1 MKTPKQLYPSERII
15 YHPEVS
21 ACLVCGG
28 PLMLL
33 NTLLWDKTVQTLEG
47 VFSLASRP
55 ACCADPACAGAAM
68 RLRSAAGQ
76 QLALPRQTY
85 GYDVL
90 VRVGWL
96 RQTRCATYAEIHA
109 ELRPQVQ
116 LSEAQVRALYQHSF
130 LPLLACHERQQT
142 ERLKQVANQQGGLV
156 LALDGLAPEGG
167 EPQLW
172 LLHELLS
179 GVVLRSGWLSRQD
192 QAAFEGFLL
201 PLRELDWPIRAV
213 LSDKQRGLLPAI
225 ASVLPGVPHQ
235 FCQSHYLRNL
245 AEPLASADTALT
257 VVLRQAVRHEL
268 GPLLLRDQPPEP
280 TLPGVLTM
288 TGLLA
293 PSPLVTEAAPVPHEP
308 ALTDGERP
316 AATLLASSLS
326 VGAEAAP
333 APADSASVPL
343 AAAEPGALAPDER
356 AEPGAQSAAAIVTQ
370 LLRRTRYLLTL
381 KGRPP
386 LRLAGIELVAELEEL
401 LARGQRWLSHR
412 EDPQLAQLV
421 RGLEDALRQVRPS
434 ADVLRVGA
442 AWLAQLSAILEPEVG
457 TSPTAA
463 QVAQQLQ
470 ACLDQLDPQVSD
482 PLLLDYQ
489 RHLRKVSRSYWPG
502 LFHCYDHPDIP
513 RTNNGLESHF
523 RDTQRRLLRTTGQ
536 KGRTRRILHRSGAWE
551 LLGHPP
557 SEAASL
563 EAMRQIAPTDLADER
578 SRFCQHQ
585 ERFRLHTR
593 SPRQTRTQLDRLEQE
608 WLALPPTTTA

>member
-1 MKTPKQLYPSERII
+1 M
-15 YHPEVS
+15 
-21 ACLVCGG
+21 
-28 PLMLL
+28 LM
-33 NTLLWDKTVQTLEG
+33 NTLLWDKTVQTLDG
-47 VFSLASRP
+47 VFSVASRP
-55 ACCADPACAGAAM
+55 ACCAAPDCMGASM

-90 VRVGWL
+90 VRIGWL

-116 LSEAQVRALYQHSF
+116 LSEAQVRYLYQHTF
-130 LPLLACHERQQT
+130 LPLLACHERQQAD
-142 ERLKQVANQQGGLV
+142 RLNQAAEQHGGLI

-192 QAAFEGFLL
+192 QAAFEGFLM

-213 LSDKQRGLLPAI
+213 VSDKQRGLLPAI
-225 ASVLPGVPHQ
+225 ASVLSDVPHQ

-245 AEPLASADTALT
+245 AEPLASADAALT
-257 VVLRQAVRHEL
+257 VVLRQAVRLSL

-280 TLPGVLTM
+280 TCPGVLTM

-293 PSPLVTEAAPVPHEP
+293 ASPLVAGAAPALPEP
-308 ALTDGERP
+308 ALADTVTP
-316 AATLLASSLS
+316 AATRIVPTVTVAAAAAPTQEALASVQL
-326 VGAEAAP
+326 P
-333 APADSASVPL
+333 
-343 AAAEPGALAPDER
+343 AAEPAAVAQDER
-356 AEPGAQSAAAIVTQ
+356 ADPATQSAAAIVTQ

-401 LARGQRWLSHR
+401 IARGERWLAHR
-412 EDPQLAQLV
+412 ENPLLAHLV
-421 RGLEDALRQVRPS
+421 RGLQNAVQQVTPT

-442 AWLAQLSAILEPEVG
+442 AWMAQISAILEPAMG
-457 TSPTAA
+457 TTPSAA

-470 ACLDQLDPQVSD
+470 ECLDQLDRDVSD
-482 PLLLDYQ
+482 PLLIDFQ
-489 RHLRKVSRSYWPG
+489 RHLRKVSRSYWSG

-513 RTNNGLESHF
+513 RTNNGLESRF
-523 RDTQRRLLRTTGQ
+523 RDTQRRILRTIGQ
-536 KGRTRRILHRSGAWE
+536 KGRTRRILHRTGAWE

-557 SEAASL
+557 TEAACL
-563 EAMRQIAPTDLADER
+563 EVVRQVAPPDLANER
-578 SRFCQHQ
+578 QRLRQHQ

-593 SPRQTRTQLDRLEQE
+593 SPRQTTAQLDRLEQE
-608 WLALPPTTTA
+608 WLALPPTATA

>member
-1 MKTPKQLYPSERII
+1 MKTPKQLYPRERII

-21 ACLVCGG
+21 TCLVCGG
-28 PLMLL
+28 PLRLR

-47 VFSLASRP
+47 VFSVASRP
-55 ACCADPACAGAAM
+55 ACCADPACMGASM

-90 VRVGWL
+90 ARIGWL

-116 LSEAQVRALYQHSF
+116 LSEAQVRSLYQHTF
-130 LPLLACHERQQT
+130 LPLLACHHRQQA
-142 ERLKQVANQQGGLV
+142 ERLNQVAEHHGGLV

-201 PLRELDWPIRAV
+201 PLRALDWPIRAV

-225 ASVLPGVPHQ
+225 ASVLSDVPHQ
-235 FCQSHYLRNL
+235 LCQSHYLRNL
-245 AEPLASADTALT
+245 AEPLASADSALT
-257 VVLRQAVRHEL
+257 VVLRQAVRQEL

-280 TLPGVLTM
+280 TVAGVLSM

-293 PSPLVTEAAPVPHEP
+293 PSPLVTEAAPAPP
-308 ALTDGERP
+308 APPRADGEMP
-316 AATLLASSLS
+316 AATRMVSGLS
-326 VGAEAAP
+326 VGAEATPSPEDTPSAP
-333 APADSASVPL
+333 LPAADP
-343 AAAEPGALAPDER
+343 AAVVPDER
-356 AEPGAQSAAAIVTQ
+356 TDPGARSAAALVTQ

-401 LARGQRWLSHR
+401 IARGQRWLAHR
-412 EDPQLAQLV
+412 DDPQLAHLV
-421 RGLEDALRQVRPS
+421 RGLADALRQVAPS
-434 ADVLRVGA
+434 AAVLRVGA
-442 AWLAQLSAILEPEVG
+442 AWLAQLSAILEPAAG

-470 ACLDQLDPQVSD
+470 AYLDQLDPEVSD
-482 PLLLDYQ
+482 PLLSDFQ

-523 RDTQRRLLRTTGQ
+523 RDTQRRLFRTTGQ

-563 EAMRQIAPTDLADER
+563 EAVRQIAPTDLADER
-578 SRFCQHQ
+578 QRLRQHQ

-593 SPRQTRTQLDRLEQE
+593 SPRQTRAQLDRLEQE
-608 WLALPPTTTA
+608 WLALPPTPTA